1 MPVRSQVTGLGT
13 SPWLWLLPNRTS
25 GVWEN
30 YPVGELNGGE
40 KRRQMMGPSGEGKG
54 EVLAPWV

>member
-13 SPWLWLLPNRTS
+13 SSWPWLLPSRTS

-40 KRRQMMGPSGEGKG
+40 KRWQMMAPSGEGRG
-54 EVLAPWV
+54 EVLAPGV